1 MANTKPA
8 LTEVQAVAN
17 ILPTG
22 FYLGQRIEFDVVEG
36 IPESYF
42 DPMQFI
48 IKISYDQIPDIQLD
62 ADTLEDDLRCILYHE
77 VSHAMLTPPD
87 GPRTYGLFKIGLDEY
102 YILNRSK
109 RANDLYDKIYDWTQA
124 KNQIKMKYWEPL
136 KPYWRDMINIFEDQR
151 IETINGN
158 LFMRVDFPSFVKKVN
173 DYDNTK
179 NMPIQDPQILFYHI
193 VRFNDMYKDLVKR
206 TYEIIYKYAHVNAVK
221 TDDVTYYLAE
231 VFDLACDCLDIFNNN
246 ASQQAQQGNPNG
258 SGQGQGQVQGN
269 QAQGNQAQGNQDDQD
284 ENSLETIVS
293 TEQFNQ
299 QSGDQSAQDNP
310 SGHSGSMP
318 NDPTQS
324 KDVSEDEAK
333 ALIEA
338 IIKKIAEENN
348 VSPEEALEA
357 IKQQA
362 IKEVLGRY
370 DCTKNFN
377 QSVER
382 IILRMLRKKS
392 IEAKSLAG
400 YSGRI
405 NPKNIHKPG
414 HVENYRWF
422 DKANPNGI
430 NATTGKFRINFFCDN
445 SGSFEYNMNKA
456 NSVIRCLYNLS
467 IKYPAFSFDLV
478 TNGNGSKLRTKNNL
492 ALDCNEGTYLNK
504 EIFEI
509 YGNLQKQGQTIWN
522 IVLFDG
528 GLCGGTRDPNG
539 LHKNYSAFNHH
550 NVIMICDT
558 EDQKY
563 IEKYCP
569 NAHKIFTNNYMSELE
584 DNLIRCMDQM
594 FR

>member
-1 MANTKPA
+1 MANTKPT
-8 LTEVQAVAN
+8 LLEVQEVAN

-22 FYLGQRIEFDVVEG
+22 FYLGQRIEFNVVEG
-36 IPESYF
+36 IPASYF
-42 DPMQFI
+42 DPMQFV
-48 IKISYDQIPDIQLD
+48 IKISYDQIADIQVD
-62 ADTLEDDLRCILYHE
+62 ADTLEDDLRCLLYHE

-87 GPRTYGLFKIGLDEY
+87 GNRTYGLFKYGLDEY
-102 YILNRSK
+102 YILNRSM
-109 RANDLYDKIYDWTQA
+109 RANALYTKTHDWTQA
-124 KNQIKMKYWEPL
+124 KTQIKTQYWEPL

-151 IETINGN
+151 IETVNKD

-179 NMPIQDPQILFYHI
+179 NLPIQNPQMLFYHI

-221 TDDVTYYLAE
+221 TDDVCYYLGE

-246 ASQQAQQGNPNG
+246 ASQQAQQGQPQPQQGNPN
-258 SGQGQGQVQGN
+258 SAGQGQNQTQGN
-269 QAQGNQAQGNQDDQD
+269 QSNNQDDQD
-284 ENSLETIVS
+284 ESSLETTVS
-293 TEQFNQ
+293 TEQSS
-299 QSGDQSAQDNP
+299 QSGEQSAQDNP

-324 KDVSEDEAK
+324 KEVSEDEAR
-333 ALIEA
+333 ALIED
-338 IIKKIAEENN
+338 IIKQIADKNGVTREE
-348 VSPEEALEA
+348 VLEA

-430 NATTGKFRINFFCDN
+430 NATAGKFRVNFFCDN

-467 IKYPAFSFDLV
+467 RKYPAFNFDLV
-478 TNGNGSKLRTKNNL
+478 TNGNGSKLRNKNNL
-492 ALDCNEGTYLNK
+492 ALDCNEGTYLYP
-504 EIFEI
+504 EIFRI

-528 GLCGGTRDPNG
+528 GLCGEKESY
-539 LHKNYSAFNHH
+539 KNYSAFNHH

-558 EDQKY
+558 EDQKH

-584 DNLIRCMDQM
+584 DNLIKCMDQM